1 MGPAGPTTAS
11 LSLRLPP
18 PTASYLPSFPPSLL
32 PSFLSV
38 PSLLPPFHPLCILAL
53 LPTFLPSGT
62 PQTTHTINPPGLHGL
77 AVHPASHPVATDEAV
92 SSYSLRSEY
101 NGSST
106 TPWSWASV
114 KGIMG
119 PFRIY

>member
-1 MGPAGPTTAS
+1 MGAGGAHHRQSISTSSTANS
-11 LSLRLPP
+11 FIPSFLP
-18 PTASYLPSFPPSLL
+18 SFLPSFPPSLL

-38 PSLLPPFHPLCILAL
+38 PSLLPSFHPLCILAL

-101 NGSST
+101 
-106 TPWSWASV
+106 
-114 KGIMG
+114 
-119 PFRIY
+119 